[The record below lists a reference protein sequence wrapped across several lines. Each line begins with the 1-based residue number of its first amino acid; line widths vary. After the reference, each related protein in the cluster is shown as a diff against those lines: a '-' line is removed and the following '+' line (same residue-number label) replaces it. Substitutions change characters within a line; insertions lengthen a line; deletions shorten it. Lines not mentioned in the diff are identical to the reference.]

1 MRGWLPGVLLVAGCG
16 FYNGYNGIYAANKF
30 ASQARD
36 AEQAGRSGEAQ
47 NLWGQAAVKAESLLV
62 RQPRGKWRN
71 DALAIRGEALSSL
84 GRCSEAS
91 VYLHEAYEGMTD
103 RTGREQA
110 ALALAKCELE
120 LGQPEL
126 AATTLQPVETSKDE
140 YRREQA
146 NRLRGRALVMTG
158 DYERAL
164 QDLVEA
170 GAASTSPEMLGA
182 LAGLGREAE
191 VNAGIDEL
199 IAQRDTSMRWEQVLA
214 AVGERNPELGSQV
227 LDRVRAA
234 QLIPE
239 AQLPAL
245 LGADAARLTGQ
256 AREERLAELARIA
269 PLSDAGDAAR
279 LELTRLHLRQAA
291 SPAEL
296 RAFADTFAD
305 IASAGRASQ
314 SVAERLAQLAGAVA
328 RVADS
333 VPAGEPQGD
342 LRLFLAAE
350 VTRDSLGANAAA
362 LWMFRRVVDDWPDG
376 SYAAK
381 ALLAGRRLDPAWAEA
396 TDSLLAGRYADSPYV
411 VAARGGDRAAMGQ
424 LEDSLAAFERAVLGQ
439 KAPQARPVRGRPRAP
454 GAAPASDDARA
465 RRENPS
471 KGRTVEDLQ

>member
-1 MRGWLPGVLLVAGCG
+1 MRGWLSGLLLVSGCG

-36 AEQAGRSGEAQ
+36 AEQAGRPGEAQ

-71 DALAIRGEALSSL
+71 DALAIRGEALSAL

-91 VYLHEAYEGMTD
+91 VYLHEAAEGVTD
-103 RTGREQA
+103 RNGREQA
-110 ALALAKCELE
+110 ALALGKCELE

-126 AATTLQPVETSKDE
+126 AATTLQPLEASKDE

-146 NRLRGRALVMTG
+146 NRLRGRALVLTG

-164 QDLVEA
+164 QDLIDA
-170 GAASTSPEMLGA
+170 GTPATSPEMLGA
-182 LAGLGREAE
+182 LAGLGREDE
-191 VNAGIDEL
+191 VNAAIDQL

-214 AVGERNPELGSQV
+214 AVGERNPRLGSDV
-227 LDRVRAA
+227 LDRLRAA
-234 QLIPE
+234 QLVSPG
-239 AQLPAL
+239 QLPVL
-245 LGADAARLTGQ
+245 LGADAARLSGP
-256 AREERLAELARIA
+256 AREARLAELARVA

-279 LELTRLHLRQAA
+279 LELTRLHMREAA
-291 SPAEL
+291 TPAEL
-296 RAFADTFAD
+296 RAFADTFAE

-314 SVAERLAQLAGAVA
+314 SAAERLALQAGAVA
-328 RVADS
+328 HVADS
-333 VPAGEPQGD
+333 VPAGDPQGD

-350 VTRDSLGANAAA
+350 VARDSLGANAAA
-362 LWMFRRVVDDWPDG
+362 VGLFRRVVDDWPDG

-396 TDSLLAGRYADSPYV
+396 TDSLLAGRYAESPYV
-411 VAARGGDRAAMGQ
+411 LAAYGGDRAAMGQ

-439 KAPQARPVRGRPRAP
+439 KAPQARPARGRPRAAP
-454 GAAPASDDARA
+454 GSDDAPA
-465 RRENPS
+465 KRETPN
-471 KGRTVEDLQ
+471 KGRTVEDLR